1 MRVSADGTELVRI
14 VRQPTAGLGR
24 LVFPLAFR
32 LGLGCEGVVLFA
44 CLCLRA
50 FASQVS
56 NEASAVFV
64 SYPEVGKHMSA
75 DRLKLKLRTAEP
87 KRNRRYIYIYSNLR
101 P

>member
-75 DRLKLKLRTAEP
+75 D
-87 KRNRRYIYIYSNLR
+87 
-101 P
+101 

>member
-24 LVFPLAFR
+24 LVVAFR

-75 DRLKLKLRTAEP
+75 D
-87 KRNRRYIYIYSNLR
+87 
-101 P
+101 